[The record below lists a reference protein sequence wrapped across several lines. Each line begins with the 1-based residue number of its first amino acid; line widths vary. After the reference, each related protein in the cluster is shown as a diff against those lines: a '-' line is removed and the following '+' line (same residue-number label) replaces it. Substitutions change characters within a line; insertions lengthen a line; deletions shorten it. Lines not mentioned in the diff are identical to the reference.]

1 MSATLYNRMYMIV
14 LLPMVV
20 SNFFTVIIMRK
31 RLQRKF
37 GYKMLKGMDKIV
49 VAYVIMFGLFS
60 ALIPE

>member
-1 MSATLYNRMYMIV
+1 MSATLYNRMYLIV

-20 SNFFTVIIMRK
+20 SNFFTVIIMRR